1 MASRAFTAPL
11 RLVAQKGISIPA
23 VRPAAARL
31 LTTTATPLQAITPA
45 DPGAPVNPAAPL
57 APNVSALNQNLSI
70 ADKIA
75 LRFKD
80 YLPNTTETYV
90 AFDVTKELYTE
101 CALQAAYVD
110 GVDFTPSAKFWYET
124 CNRPPTFQSW
134 SQVTVLHMWML
145 AARMRALDKG
155 RVKTW
160 QQHFIDHFFYDSE
173 DKMVKRYGIKRAS
186 ERGGYMK
193 DLYHQ
198 YRGMTAAFDEGLVK
212 GDAVMA
218 TAIWRNVFS
227 AQEDV
232 DLEVL
237 ATVTS
242 YVRRAVSK
250 LSMVDDDVVLTGRV
264 KFGMPT
270 DELPLVRQKS
280 SFLEGQ
286 KE

>member
-1 MASRAFTAPL
+1 
-11 RLVAQKGISIPA
+11 
-23 VRPAAARL
+23 
-31 LTTTATPLQAITPA
+31 
-45 DPGAPVNPAAPL
+45 
-57 APNVSALNQNLSI
+57 
-70 ADKIA
+70 
-75 LRFKD
+75 
-80 YLPNTTETYV
+80 
-90 AFDVTKELYTE
+90 
-101 CALQAAYVD
+101 
-110 GVDFTPSAKFWYET
+110 
-124 CNRPPTFQSW
+124 
-134 SQVTVLHMWML
+134 
-145 AARMRALDKG
+145 
-155 RVKTW
+155 
-160 QQHFIDHFFYDSE
+160 
-173 DKMVKRYGIKRAS
+173 MVKRYGIKRAS